1 MEIYSYLVKYS
12 DLQINLTEVA
22 ELIGYK
28 DGYVPEPID
37 AVIHQ
42 SIADAEKY
50 CSIFGGLVI
59 PDKPQLIDERKSVMC
74 GEVEF
79 KIKGRLFKE
88 LKGSEKIALFLCT
101 AGPEISK
108 VSKELMKKGDLLQG
122 YIFDVIGS
130 VTVEKAMDD
139 IQRQFG
145 EEMLDK
151 GCKITN
157 RYSPGYCGWQTEEQ
171 FKLFKIFPENFCKVN
186 LTDSALMYPIKS
198 VSGMI
203 GIGRDVH
210 YNEYNC
216 DLCDAVNCIYRKH

>member
-1 MEIYSYLVKYS
+1 MEIYHYHPEYS
-12 DLQINLTEVA
+12 DLQIQLHEVA

-28 DGYVPEPID
+28 DTDVPAPVDEIILQAIEMAGEYCKIEGGIVLPD
-37 AVIHQ
+37 DVLLV
-42 SIADAEKY
+42 DEKKMVR
-50 CSIFGGLVI
+50 IGDL
-59 PDKPQLIDERKSVMC
+59 
-74 GEVEF
+74 EF
-79 KIKGRLFKE
+79 RIKGRLFKE

-101 AGPEISK
+101 AGSEISK
-108 VSKELMKKGDLLQG
+108 VAKELMKKGDLLPG

-130 VTVEKAMDD
+130 VTVERAMDE

-145 EEMLDK
+145 EKMQER
-151 GCKITN
+151 GYKITN

-171 FKLFKIFPENFCKVN
+171 FKLFKIFPDNFCKVS

-216 DLCDAVNCIYRKH
+216 DLCDAVNCIYRKP